1 MSATDARLEQ
11 PWKGP
16 AMEHLSA
23 ALDSARSLTA
33 LLDAAW
39 DAFEFIIAMSG
50 DHADTD
56 EGFSA
61 ALVYALAA
69 AANGRDAII
78 TAPSLSPRLSKA
90 DAARVDRGH
99 WGANAAE
106 VESSLAALSD
116 VLAGRL
122 ELVASTASDS
132 RDQAACRI
140 GARYAREIHGLL
152 AGTQP

>member
-1 MSATDARLEQ
+1 
-11 PWKGP
+11 
-16 AMEHLSA
+16 MEHLSA
-23 ALDSARSLTA
+23 ALDSAGSLTA

-50 DHADTD
+50 DHADTE

-78 TAPSLSPRLSKA
+78 AAPSLSPRLPLEN
-90 DAARVDRGH
+90 AARAGCGH
-99 WGANAAE
+99 PGTNAAE
-106 VESSLAALSD
+106 VAFSLAALSD
-116 VLAGRL
+116 ALAGRL
-122 ELVASTASDS
+122 ELAASTASDS
-132 RDQAACRI
+132 RDRTACRI
-140 GARYAREIHGLL
+140 GAMYAREIHGLL